1 MSAANSFPAQHQ
13 HVFLGSEHDRH
24 ERRTW
29 LVVGLTT
36 AMMVA
41 EIVAGTVFGS
51 MALVADGWHMSTHA
65 AALGI
70 AAFAYRFARQHAHD
84 RRFSFG
90 TGKLGDLAAF
100 ASALLLMFIALAVAG
115 ESALRLYA
123 PIAIDFTQA
132 TAIAVLGLA
141 VNLASA
147 WLLRDGHGHHHGHS
161 HGGTGH
167 HGHGH
172 GHGHAHDHHDRG
184 DHHHAHHSHGGHGA
198 DTNLRAAYMHVIADA
213 FTSVLAI
220 AALLGG
226 RYYGW
231 VWLDPVMGIVGA
243 AVIAHWSIGLL
254 RSSGAVLLDTVP
266 DEALAERIGERLA
279 AEGAEVADL
288 HLWQVGPGHRS
299 AIVSILTGEPKSPA
313 SYKALLA
320 DLPTLSHV
328 TVEVNARS
336 AAA

>member
-36 AMMVA
+36 VMMVA

-51 MALVADGWHMSTHA
+51 MALMADGWHMSTHA

-115 ESALRLYA
+115 ESALRLYT

-141 VNLASA
+141 VNLVSA
-147 WLLRDGHGHHHGHS
+147 WLLRGEHGHHHGHS

-167 HGHGH
+167 RGHD
-172 GHGHAHDHHDRG
+172 HAHDHDHDDHDHS
-184 DHHHAHHSHGGHGA
+184 DHHHGHHSHGGHGA

-243 AVIAHWSIGLL
+243 GVIAHWSIGLL

-266 DEALAERIGERLA
+266 DETLAERIGERLA

-299 AIVSILTGEPKSPA
+299 AIVSIVTGEPKPPA
-313 SYKALLA
+313 TYKALLA

-328 TVEVNARS
+328 TIEVNARPL
-336 AAA
+336 AA

>member
-13 HVFLGSEHDRH
+13 HVFLGSEHERH

-36 AMMVA
+36 VMMVA

-123 PIAIDFTQA
+123 PVAIDFTQA
-132 TAIAVLGLA
+132 TAIAALGLA

-147 WLLRDGHGHHHGHS
+147 WLLRDGHD
-161 HGGTGH
+161 H

-172 GHGHAHDHHDRG
+172 HHHDHD
-184 DHHHAHHSHGGHGA
+184 DHHHGHHSHGGHGA
-198 DTNLRAAYMHVIADA
+198 DINLRAAYMHVIADA

-231 VWLDPVMGIVGA
+231 VWLDPLIGIVGA
-243 AVIAHWSIGLL
+243 GVIAHWSVGLL
-254 RSSGAVLLDTVP
+254 RRSGAVLLDTVP
-266 DEALAERIGERLA
+266 DEALAKRIGERLA

-299 AIVSILTGEPKSPA
+299 AIVSVVTGQPKSPSA
-313 SYKALLA
+313 YKALLA

-328 TVEVNARS
+328 TVEVNTRP
-336 AAA
+336 AAV

>member
-13 HVFLGSEHDRH
+13 HVFLGSEHERH

-29 LVVGLTT
+29 LVVGLTSV
-36 AMMVA
+36 MMVA
-41 EIVAGTVFGS
+41 EIAAGTVFGS

-70 AAFAYRFARQHAHD
+70 AAFAYRFARRHAHD

-115 ESALRLYA
+115 ESALRLYS

-147 WLLRDGHGHHHGHS
+147 WLLRDEHGHHHGHGYGHAHDQQGHDDHH
-161 HGGTGH
+161 HGHHAH
-167 HGHGH
+167 HGHG
-172 GHGHAHDHHDRG
+172 
-184 DHHHAHHSHGGHGA
+184 A
-198 DTNLRAAYMHVIADA
+198 DINLRAAYMHVIADA

-226 RYYGW
+226 RFYGW
-231 VWLDPVMGIVGA
+231 VWLDPLMGIVGA
-243 AVIAHWSIGLL
+243 GVIAHWSIGLL

-266 DEALAERIGERLA
+266 DEALAKRIGERLA

-299 AIVSILTGEPKSPA
+299 AIVSIVTGKPRPPA
-313 SYKALLA
+313 TYKALLA

-328 TVEVNARS
+328 TIEVNARP